1 MDIHQLRIF
10 ASVYRNRSFTKASEV
25 LHISQPTISEHI
37 KNLENSLNCSLFD
50 RMGRSIIP
58 TSEGDILYPRA
69 LQLLDEL
76 EQIEKEITAAGTG
89 VRGLLVIGASTIP
102 GTYILPRLAYSFK
115 EQYPDI
121 EFQIPIEDSS
131 RITSLILQH
140 ELLCGIVG
148 ARIPSDKLLYEPLIE
163 DELVMVAAKK
173 FPVKKA
179 ISLKELTTLPFLQRE
194 TGSGTR
200 QTFESFL
207 KKSNTSSEALNVVA
221 TLGSTGAV
229 KQAVKEGLGVSVIS
243 RIAVQEEIHN
253 KILREISIRNLKMK
267 RKFYLVHQR
276 KRSLPAQYLA
286 FCKHLKKAAF

>member
-1 MDIHQLRIF
+1 
-10 ASVYRNRSFTKASEV
+10 
-25 LHISQPTISEHI
+25 
-37 KNLENSLNCSLFD
+37 
-50 RMGRSIIP
+50 
-58 TSEGDILYPRA
+58 
-69 LQLLDEL
+69 
-76 EQIEKEITAAGTG
+76 
-89 VRGLLVIGASTIP
+89 
-102 GTYILPRLAYSFK
+102 
-115 EQYPDI
+115 
-121 EFQIPIEDSS
+121 
-131 RITSLILQH
+131 
-140 ELLCGIVG
+140 
-148 ARIPSDKLLYEPLIE
+148 LIE